1 MSGKSNLFWE
11 GFPKHELCLGSRAY
25 PEGLNDLSDPP
36 KRLYVIGSIESL
48 EAGIAI
54 IGARK
59 ATPYG
64 IGCAERFA
72 SLAAEEGVAVISGGA
87 IGCDQAAHRGALDAH
102 GKTVAVLGSGA
113 DVAYPVRGTATFRR
127 ILEGGGAIV
136 SEEPWGT
143 PPQRWAF
150 RKRNRIIAALAKAV
164 LIVEAGF
171 PSGTLSTVD
180 HSLEMNRDVM
190 VIPGSIFS
198 KESMGA
204 NRLLSE
210 GAIPIA
216 DDESFRFALRRL
228 FPLREQA
235 KGEEADA
242 QAGIVFQR
250 RANAT
255 QLKIIDAISASPLAP
270 DALIGIGGA
279 SLIEVLRNLSAL
291 ETHGMV
297 ARYPDGRFG
306 VSAAYVKLK
315 G

>member
-1 MSGKSNLFWE
+1 MSDRPGPFWE
-11 GFPKHELCLGSRAY
+11 GFPKHEICLGSKAY
-25 PEGLNDLSDPP
+25 PKGLGDLSDPP
-36 KRLYVIGSIESL
+36 KRLYAIGSVEAL
-48 EAGIAI
+48 EPGIAI

-72 SLAAEEGVAVISGGA
+72 SLAAEEGVVVISGGA

-113 DVAYPVRGTATFRR
+113 DVAYPVRGTETFRR
-127 ILEGGGAIV
+127 ILEGGGAVV

-143 PPQRWAF
+143 PPQRWVF

-190 VIPGSIFS
+190 AIPGSILS

-204 NRLLSE
+204 NRLLAE

-228 FPLREQA
+228 FPMGEGTRE
-235 KGEEADA
+235 KGADA
-242 QAGIVFQR
+242 QTGAVPQWR
-250 RANAT
+250 TNAT
-255 QLKIIDAISASPLAP
+255 QLKMIDAISASPLAP

-279 SLIEVLRNLSAL
+279 SLIEVLRNLSTL
-291 ETHGMV
+291 ETHGIV